1 MSSQKGYVVLRKV
14 LQYGA
19 FYLKK
24 GDAVPA
30 EVPAELVAT
39 WVKAKHIGAAATE
52 GAENPKRPA
61 PNAK

>member
-30 EVPAELVAT
+30 AVPAELVAA
-39 WVKAKHIGAAATE
+39 WVKAKHIGEAAPD
-52 GAENPKRPA
+52 GAENPKRQTA
-61 PNAK
+61 GAK